1 VLVSDRNRDPWI
13 QLELDTPSDL
23 MLIADRLRL
32 EQALGNLV
40 DNALR
45 HGAGTV
51 TLAARSGDGLV
62 SLLVCDQGLGFPT
75 EFLPHAFERF
85 SRGDPSHG
93 GAGAGLGLTI
103 VRAIATAHGG
113 TATAAGAEVCIEL
126 PRVSLPTDAG
136 PDASLTG
143 AGG

>member
-1 VLVSDRNRDPWI
+1 
-13 QLELDTPSDL
+13 
-23 MLIADRLRL
+23 MLTADRVRI

-51 TLAARSGDGLV
+51 TLAARSRDGLV
-62 SLLVCDQGLGFPT
+62 SLLVRDEGAGFPA

-85 SRGDPSHG
+85 SRVDPSHG
-93 GAGAGLGLTI
+93 SGGAGLGLTI

-113 TATAAGAEVCIEL
+113 TATARARRCASSCH
-126 PRVSLPTDAG
+126 RVRTRTD
-136 PDASLTG
+136 DDHQ
-143 AGG
+143 